1 MAVGD
6 LKDLTRGTASDKR
19 LRDKAFIIAKN
30 LNYDGYQRGL
40 ASLFYKFFDEKSSGV
55 AIKNENMPN
64 QDLANQLDKILKTKS
79 ISGVLIFPIC
89 N

>member
-6 LKDLTRGTASDKR
+6 FKDLTRGTASDKR

-64 QDLANQLDKILKTKS
+64 QDLAKELDKPIIRKS
-79 ISGVLIFPIC
+79 KKRKVYLGC
-89 N
+89 